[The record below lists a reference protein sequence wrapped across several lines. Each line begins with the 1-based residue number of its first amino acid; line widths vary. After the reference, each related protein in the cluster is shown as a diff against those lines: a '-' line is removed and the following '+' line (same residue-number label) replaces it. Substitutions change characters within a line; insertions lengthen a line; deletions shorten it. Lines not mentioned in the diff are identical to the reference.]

1 MAPTC
6 QHLNLPPLSP
16 LFPSRSKI
24 PGGQRPK
31 EITGGGWRSAGEAC
45 SGRQWHS
52 LAAAVLAGEDND
64 AEPIKDE
71 EAEAAF
77 AHKDATWIQHR
88 IFHSRT
94 PSS

>member
-1 MAPTC
+1 M
-6 QHLNLPPLSP
+6 
-16 LFPSRSKI
+16 
-24 PGGQRPK
+24 
-31 EITGGGWRSAGEAC
+31 
-45 SGRQWHS
+45 
-52 LAAAVLAGEDND
+52 LAGEDND

-94 PSS
+94 PSSRGAWDVVAGTGDGGYGGLLRCGDKDSGWDVAVRTVAGDSAACT